1 MRSATAGW
9 TPRERALLALCVAA
23 LGMSIAAYLD
33 LGGSAGAAPGPG
45 VGSSVSSGEIRNNT
59 IRSQDIANGR
69 VGARDMSLY
78 LDEGF
83 GSPATV
89 GPNTSSHRF
98 ITCRDP
104 GDRVISGGYDGSL
117 NLIPTGSYP
126 IRAGTPTLDQ
136 WHFDFRNTGNAGEV
150 VNWYIICLKR

>member
-23 LGMSIAAYLD
+23 LGVSIAAYMD
-33 LGGSAGAAPGPG
+33 LGGSAGAAPGTG
-45 VGSSVSSGEIRNNT
+45 VGTSVSSGEIRNNT

-69 VGARDMSLY
+69 VGARDMNLY

-83 GSPATV
+83 GSPATL
-89 GPNTSSHRF
+89 GPNNFHHRF

-104 GDRVISGGYDGSL
+104 GDRVLSGGYDGST
-117 NLIPTGSYP
+117 NLIPNGSYP

-136 WHFDFRNTGNAGEV
+136 WHFDFQTGNSPAT